1 MFRYFSDVEAQ
12 DLIEFGMIPEFVGR
26 FPALVPFHSLTEE
39 ILLTV
44 DGKVSEL
51 TLVLCYQLRFYF
63 WPFCALFFYII
74 TFFSHFIS
82 ILILSFKGFFVFFRL
97 FSYHVFPTFVLL
109 PVCLWFLYR
118 FFFTV
123 FSLFPIPF
131 LYDIYD
137 RITFLIL
144 YLFIRL
150 FSPCFHTS
158 PPITCL
164 HFPFVI
170 VVLFSFS
177 LYLFFYFSPQSSA
190 KIIFSHAFV
199 LFFILVFDAYLKTYL
214 SHFILCF

>member
-1 MFRYFSDVEAQ
+1 MRWSCYQINSNKKDRYFSDVEAQ

-137 RITFLIL
+137 RITFFNTVPL
-144 YLFIRL
+144 YTTF
-150 FSPCFHTS
+150 
-158 PPITCL
+158 
-164 HFPFVI
+164 
-170 VVLFSFS
+170 FS
-177 LYLFFYFSPQSSA
+177 LLSHQSSYYMSTFPICNCGPLFLFAIFVLLFFAP
-190 KIIFSHAFV
+190 V
-199 LFFILVFDAYLKTYL
+199 L
-214 SHFILCF
+214 S